1 MSESEGEGAG
11 KPKAIVVGHG
21 QFSAGLVSAVG
32 QICGLADK
40 LVVLSNVGQTPQDI
54 EAMLRD
60 HLARTGARVIFT
72 DLPGGSATIAARRI
86 AKENPDIVLVSG
98 VNLATLLDFVFSS
111 ADTPEEA
118 ARAAAERGKASLIVI
133 ERG

>member
-1 MSESEGEGAG
+1 MSDSKAPEGD
-11 KPKAIVVGHG
+11 KPRAILIGHG
-21 QFSAGLVSAVG
+21 EFSAGLVSAVG

-40 LVVLSNVGQTPQDI
+40 IVVVSNTGMTPGDI
-54 EAMLRD
+54 EGTIRD

-86 AKENPDIVLVSG
+86 AQENPDIVLVTG
-98 VNLATLLDFVFSS
+98 VNLATLLDFVFST

-118 ARAAAERGKASLIVI
+118 ARAAAERGKASLVVI

>member
-1 MSESEGEGAG
+1 MSDSEGAGSG

-21 QFSAGLVSAVG
+21 EFSAGLVSAVG
-32 QICGLADK
+32 QICGLADR

-54 EAMLRD
+54 EATLREQ
-60 HLARTGARVIFT
+60 LARTGARVIFT

-86 AKENPDIVLVSG
+86 ARDKPELVLVTG
-98 VNLATLLDFVFSS
+98 VNLATLLDFVFNSEG
-111 ADTPEEA
+111 TPEEA

>member
-1 MSESEGEGAG
+1 MSESEGAGSG

-54 EAMLRD
+54 EATLRE

-86 AKENPDIVLVSG
+86 ARDNPEIVLVSG

-111 ADTPEEA
+111 GTPEEA

>member
-54 EAMLRD
+54 EATLRD

-72 DLPGGSATIAARRI
+72 DLPGGSATT
-86 AKENPDIVLVSG
+86 VLSASSVTRSLTSRPSG
-98 VNLATLLDFVFSS
+98 
-111 ADTPEEA
+111 
-118 ARAAAERGKASLIVI
+118 
-133 ERG
+133 

>member
-1 MSESEGEGAG
+1 MSENEDAG
-11 KPKAIVVGHG
+11 TEKPRAIVVGHG

-54 EAMLRD
+54 EATLRD

-86 AKENPDIVLVSG
+86 AKEDPDIVLVSG

-111 ADTPEEA
+111 AGTPEEA

>member
-1 MSESEGEGAG
+1 MSDSEGAG
-11 KPKAIVVGHG
+11 TEKPKAIVVGHG
-21 QFSAGLVSAVG
+21 EFAAGLVSAVG

-40 LVVLSNVGQTPQDI
+40 LVVLSNTGMAPGDI
-54 EAMLRD
+54 EAAIRH
-60 HLARTGARVIFT
+60 HLARTGAHVIFT

-86 AKENPDIVLVSG
+86 AKNNPDIVLVSG

-111 ADTPEEA
+111 SGTPEAA